1 MDLIG
6 IQVSHAMWGV
16 GTIVAHEGVCLR
28 VEFADV
34 TKPFIYP
41 DAIGKFISA
50 IDPSVQAAILAD
62 IQATKEA
69 MRAQEAQKTQTATIA
84 TSPCVKSQKP
94 KNIDE
99 MFSADYHASYLAR
112 QPILTYQ
119 QVEDQFGINI
129 AGFGRGINPTAS
141 TVVLI
146 SSIGTSSGKFVYHDK
161 WTEDGDY
168 LYSGEG
174 RTGDQTMTKGN
185 LAIKN
190 AERDNKA
197 ILLFVKFSPQEYYYQ
212 GVFTL
217 VDYAYEDEHD
227 ESGNVRKE
235 YKFRLRK
242 AE

>member
-16 GTIVAHEGVCLR
+16 GTIVAHKGVCLS

-62 IQATKEA
+62 IQATKNTKQ
-69 MRAQEAQKTQTATIA
+69 AQQAEEVQTINTA
-84 TSPCVKSQKP
+84 TSPRAKSQKA

-99 MFSADYHASYLAR
+99 MFSADYHASHLAR
-112 QPILTYQ
+112 HPILTYQ
-119 QVEDQFGINI
+119 QVEDHFGINI

-146 SSIGTSSGKFVYHDK
+146 SSIGTSSGNFVYHDK

-197 ILLFVKFSPQEYYYQ
+197 LHLFVKFSPKEYYYQ

-217 VDYAYEDEHD
+217 VDYTYEDEQD
-227 ESGNVRKE
+227 KSGNVRKE

-242 AE
+242 K